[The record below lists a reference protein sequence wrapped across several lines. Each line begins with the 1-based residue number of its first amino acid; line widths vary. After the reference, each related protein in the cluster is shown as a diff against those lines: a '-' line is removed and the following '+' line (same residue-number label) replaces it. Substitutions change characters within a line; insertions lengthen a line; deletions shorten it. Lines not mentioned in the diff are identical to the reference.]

1 MFARVLKQQTP
12 DPAVS
17 SKALMEHVLREA
29 GETDDEKK
37 EKKKLRVLTAA
48 LFSPP
53 TNRWLLFWAYRRQ
66 LSQNPATKRT
76 AFLLGKKRGRGRM
89 SHFRILL
96 FFRTYFGRAG
106 APHGNAITLALKPQT
121 QDLIVSLEAPAGH
134 VWRKSKTRN
143 SHTNGR
149 VRR

>member
-1 MFARVLKQQTP
+1 MVARVLQQQTP

-17 SKALMEHVLREA
+17 LKALMEHVQREA

-48 LFSPP
+48 LFSPT

-76 AFLLGKKRGRGRM
+76 AFLLGREEEGRGRRK

-96 FFRTYFGRAG
+96 FFRLYF
-106 APHGNAITLALKPQT
+106 
-121 QDLIVSLEAPAGH
+121 
-134 VWRKSKTRN
+134 
-143 SHTNGR
+143 
-149 VRR
+149 